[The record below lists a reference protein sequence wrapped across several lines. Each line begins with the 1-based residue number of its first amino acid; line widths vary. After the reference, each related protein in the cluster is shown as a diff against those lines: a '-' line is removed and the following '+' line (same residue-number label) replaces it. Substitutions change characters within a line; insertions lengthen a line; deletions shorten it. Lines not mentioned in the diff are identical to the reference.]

1 MVQPSCGFRDSS
13 PAEFWMMSCWSFS
26 LQGCH
31 CWDLRGKSIC
41 PLPLKTY
48 IRLCKVVKRSGFFVG
63 LVIQVIPGIIHW
75 MKNSLKLYLHNSRRI
90 LGVLG
95 GFFLEKNEATL
106 SSSVLES
113 PALRQTVMKSYCA
126 VCFVTRLGQMVLWM
140 VVSFRFTFGI
150 LRSTRQSVGGA
161 QFLGSSAGV
170 TGRLGCLGVVCLLMK
185 REIYKVSSF

>member
-48 IRLCKVVKRSGFFVG
+48 IRLCKVVKRSGFFVS

-90 LGVLG
+90 LGVSG
-95 GFFLEKNEATL
+95 GFFWRRMKQL
-106 SSSVLES
+106 SLPLYWRAQPLGRLLWSHT
-113 PALRQTVMKSYCA
+113 ALFA
-126 VCFVTRLGQMVLWM
+126 LLLGLGKWCCEWL
-140 VVSFRFTFGI
+140 FRF
-150 LRSTRQSVGGA
+150 
-161 QFLGSSAGV
+161 
-170 TGRLGCLGVVCLLMK
+170 
-185 REIYKVSSF
+185 VSPLEF